1 LKKLRDFYPLSLDS
15 SATFSD
21 QHALVLSTDE
31 MPDGFLKELLKKF
44 PFGQG
49 YGEAEGL
56 GEADEDD
63 AEYAIYEQ
71 ADDEDDD

>member
-1 LKKLRDFYPLSLDS
+1 
-15 SATFSD
+15 
-21 QHALVLSTDE
+21 
-31 MPDGFLKELLKKF
+31 MPDGFLKDLLKKF

-49 YGEAEGL
+49 YSEAVGL

-71 ADDEDDD
+71 ADEEDDD

>member
-1 LKKLRDFYPLSLDS
+1 
-15 SATFSD
+15 
-21 QHALVLSTDE
+21 

-49 YGEAEGL
+49 YDGEAEGL
-56 GEADEDD
+56 GGADEDD